1 MLNLIKKNPLTSYFI
16 IAWITTWV
24 LVLPLILTRFGL
36 LSVNPNWH
44 FLGALGPTIAAV
56 MVVYVSEKKAGI
68 KRLKKIVF
76 KWKVGVFWILFS
88 ALIMPL
94 LLLLT
99 IGLNFIFIGN
109 VINLKAYFIDN
120 GVTNPVSIF
129 LWIWVGAISYGLF
142 EEIGWRGYA
151 LPKLQ
156 EKYNPLIA
164 TLILTIGWAF
174 WHFPMFF
181 YRLSIQ
187 FFFGWLFGLFLGAIV
202 LTFLFNSSGNSA
214 FVPILFH
221 ITNNIVWLFNI
232 DAVQIYVTIML
243 IILVVIIFILGRTQ
257 LSTKKVIRQ
266 NDL

>member
-1 MLNLIKKNPLTSYFI
+1 MIKKYPLISYFI
-16 IAWITTWV
+16 IAWITTWL
-24 LVLPLILTRFGL
+24 LVLPLVLTRFGL

-44 FLGALGPTIAAV
+44 FLGALGPTIAALI
-56 MVVYVSEKKAGI
+56 VVYVSEKKAGI
-68 KRLKKIVF
+68 KLLSEIIF
-76 KWKVGVFWILFS
+76 KWRVGVFWILFS

-94 LLLLT
+94 FLLLT
-99 IGLNFIFIGN
+99 IGLNFIFTGN

-120 GVTNPVSIF
+120 GITDPVSIF

-202 LTFLFNSSGNSA
+202 LTFLFNSSGKSA
-214 FVPILFH
+214 FVAILFH

-232 DAVQIYVTIML
+232 DAVQIYVTILL
-243 IILVVIIFILGRTQ
+243 IILVVIILILGRTQ

-266 NDL
+266 NNL

>member
-1 MLNLIKKNPLTSYFI
+1 LIKKYPLTSYFV
-16 IAWITTWV
+16 IAWITTWL
-24 LVLPLILTRFGL
+24 LVLPLVLTRFGL
-36 LSVNPNWH
+36 FSVNPNWH
-44 FLGALGPTIAAV
+44 FLGALGPTIAAII
-56 MVVYVSEKKAGI
+56 VVYVSEKRAGI
-68 KRLKKIVF
+68 KRLREIIF
-76 KWKVGVFWILFS
+76 KWRVGVFWILFS

-94 LLLLT
+94 FLLLT
-99 IGLNFIFIGN
+99 IGLNFIFTGV

-120 GVTNPVSIF
+120 GVTDPVSMF

-202 LTFLFNSSGNSA
+202 LTFLFNSSGKSA
-214 FVPILFH
+214 FVTILFH

-232 DAVQIYVTIML
+232 DAVQIYVTILL
-243 IILVVIIFILGRTQ
+243 IILVVIILILGRTQ
-257 LSTKKVIRQ
+257 LSTKKVIRK

>member
-1 MLNLIKKNPLTSYFI
+1 MIKKNPLTSYFI